1 MLPMSVAALVCSLLG
16 ARTKGI
22 RGPLTLA
29 CVLLTVGAA
38 LLMFLSGSTPVAVL
52 LLAGACFGIPQ
63 GLIGTSNQAAV
74 QAYAPPESIGSAA
87 GLQRTAQY
95 IGAITASSLI
105 ALAYGQRA
113 GVGGLHLMAWVSAA
127 LGGALVLLT
136 VTDRALR
143 GRS

>member
-22 RGPLTLA
+22 RGPLVLA
-29 CVLLTVGAA
+29 CVLLTAGSG
-38 LLMFLSGSTPVAVL
+38 LLFLLNGDTPVAVL

-105 ALAYGQRA
+105 ALAYGASA
-113 GVGGLHLMAWVSAA
+113 GDHGLHLMAGVAA
-127 LGGALVLLT
+127 VLGVLLVVLT

-143 GRS
+143 GRT